1 MSQTKAQLIDPVDGT
16 IVNADINASA
26 AIAGCKISPDFG
38 SQTVTA
44 SNLTLSDNDP
54 IIQFTDANNDP
65 DYRILVESGIFR
77 VQDTTNGN
85 AERLAISSSGNVGIG
100 TTSPQNDLH
109 IHEGSSASSVIQIT
123 NTSTGSGA
131 SDGFQ
136 FGVNSSAQAFFNMRE
151 AAPLLFTINDS
162 ERMRLDSDGRLLI
175 GTSSSRAAGSTQKQL
190 QIEGTNGASSSL
202 SLIRNQNNNDTAVLY
217 FAKTRHA
224 TVGGSTIVQD
234 DDNLGDITFAGAD
247 GTDITSV
254 AARIFAAVDGTPGS
268 NDMPGRLVFSTTA
281 DGAASPTTRLTI
293 DSAGLVKLPDNG
305 KFVAGAGGDVSIFH
319 NGTNSFISNTTGNL
333 QIDSDAEVQVNAT
346 TFRVKNAADSELM
359 ATFSQNGK
367 VTLYNDNVQA
377 ARTETNGFAVLGGEG
392 SDANL
397 FFFADEA
404 DDVADQWRIQALA
417 ASSKLEFRNREDGN
431 YRINAEMIGGGHVKL
446 YNDNNQRFATFA
458 GGSIVYGQWRQAESN
473 GNTRTMK
480 TVVTNGLASGET
492 LSFQDTSLNFHGFG
506 EVTVIL
512 RHNST
517 STQATMKKFP
527 ISIRSTANAGLG
539 SEIYS
544 INAATAGQSMT
555 VTGVDRG
562 VNVTN
567 NNAHSCTCT
576 VILDLIIFA

>member
-26 AIAGCKISPDFG
+26 AIAGSKISPDFG

-65 DYRILVESGIFR
+65 DYRILVESGIWR

-162 ERMRLDSDGRLLI
+162 ERMRLDSSGRLLV
-175 GTSSSRAAGSTQKQL
+175 GSTSNRTIANHAARIQL
-190 QIEGTNGASSSL
+190 QGTDYQSSTLSITNNANTSNGAFIFLASQRSGS
-202 SLIRNQNNNDTAVLY
+202 
-217 FAKTRHA
+217 
-224 TVGGSTIVQD
+224 VGGSTVLQNN
-234 DDNLGDITFAGAD
+234 DNIGTLRFFAGD
-247 GTDITSV
+247 GTDINSY
-254 AARIFAAVDGTPGS
+254 AAQIQASIDGTPGS
-268 NDMPGRLVFSTTA
+268 NDVPGKLVFSTTA

-305 KFVAGAGGDVSIFH
+305 KFVAGAGADVSIFH